1 MFSEL
6 NNARS
11 GSFSYLLA
19 ITYFFSDWVVPE
31 TRKRMPLQ
39 RCRHG
44 PRCLLPEGGEPPGA
58 SCSALAN
65 QAAARTRPHW
75 PPPPA
80 PAPKITSRG
89 FFLSPNPAST
99 RGENC
104 EAEPT
109 ERKIERER
117 EREEGG
123 EGEGERRCAA
133 PPPRLRSPSSLPS
146 PAQPPRGRRPR
157 ARARGGARRRSSTP
171 SDPAAPSSG
180 SSRPRLSR

>member
-1 MFSEL
+1 MFSERQVRVIFVFVSYYL
-6 NNARS
+6 FFFWLGGPGNQKEDAAAALPSWAPLSPARGRWAARRQLQRPSQPGGSTHASPLATTTRARTQNNLSRIFPFAKSSLHTRRKLRS
-11 GSFSYLLA
+11 G
-19 ITYFFSDWVVPE
+19 TDRE
-31 TRKRMPLQ
+31 KD
-39 RCRHG
+39 
-44 PRCLLPEGGEPPGA
+44 
-58 SCSALAN
+58 
-65 QAAARTRPHW
+65 
-75 PPPPA
+75 
-80 PAPKITSRG
+80 
-89 FFLSPNPAST
+89 
-99 RGENC
+99 
-104 EAEPT
+104 
-109 ERKIERER
+109 IERER